1 MHALSCHAFAAYRF
15 VRSLLPSMLPNLFSI
30 WPCLHVH
37 GVDDVEEIFDHGHP
51 PQGQLLVHP
60 YAILKQKQNK
70 QHELVKKKKSAF
82 NPQWTHK
89 VASTKTFSHTE
100 PGHGS
105 NFLNHCTARD
115 THQGSRPKQFALWD
129 ERDRKID
136 IFPVLGQNGLILKV
150 APNSFQPQGQTLP
163 FGPQA
168 FSSLTYSQTYKQ
180 RQQNIW

>member
-70 QHELVKKKKSAF
+70 QHELVKKKKKVHL
-82 NPQWTHK
+82 THSEHIK
-89 VASTKTFSHTE
+89 LLQQKHFHTLNQGMGVTFSI
-100 PGHGS
+100 
-105 NFLNHCTARD
+105 TALHWD
-115 THQGSRPKQFALWD
+115 THQGSRPKQFAL
-129 ERDRKID
+129 
-136 IFPVLGQNGLILKV
+136 
-150 APNSFQPQGQTLP
+150 
-163 FGPQA
+163 
-168 FSSLTYSQTYKQ
+168 
-180 RQQNIW
+180 